1 MAKRNLNDK
10 QKAFVY
16 EYLKDRNATQAAIR
30 AGYSAKTAYA
40 IGNNLLKKIE
50 VKDFLHRFEMD
61 RAEKC
66 GVQFDAVIEELK
78 KIGFANVDPESIRP
92 LDKIRGL
99 EAIAKLLGF
108 YNVPADEEIED
119 ISEAEA
125 DVFGG

>member
-1 MAKRNLNDK
+1 MAKKGLNDK

-16 EYLKDRNATQAAIR
+16 EYLNDRNATKAAIR

-40 IGNNLLKKIE
+40 IGNKLLKKAEI
-50 VKDFLHRFEMD
+50 KDFLRRFEAD

-66 GVQFDAVIEELK
+66 GVQFDAVINELK
-78 KIGFANVDPESIRP
+78 KIGFADIDMTEIRP

-99 EAIAKLLGF
+99 EAMAKLLGF
-108 YNVPADEEIED
+108 YDTASEDETED

-125 DVFGG
+125 DIFGE

>member
-61 RAEKC
+61 RAEKR

-108 YNVPADEEIED
+108 YNVPADEDIED